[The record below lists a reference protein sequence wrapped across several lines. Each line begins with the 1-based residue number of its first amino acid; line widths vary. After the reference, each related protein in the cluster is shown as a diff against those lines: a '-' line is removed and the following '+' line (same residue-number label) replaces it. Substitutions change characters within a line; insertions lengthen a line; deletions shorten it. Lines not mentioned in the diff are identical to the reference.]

1 MSQSGLVNKW
11 VQDEVGKLRSTKD
24 SGPGNGRL
32 SVSMR
37 KVATR
42 RLSIDH
48 LQVRSCY
55 RASLSK

>member
-48 LQVRSCY
+48 LQVRS
-55 RASLSK
+55 